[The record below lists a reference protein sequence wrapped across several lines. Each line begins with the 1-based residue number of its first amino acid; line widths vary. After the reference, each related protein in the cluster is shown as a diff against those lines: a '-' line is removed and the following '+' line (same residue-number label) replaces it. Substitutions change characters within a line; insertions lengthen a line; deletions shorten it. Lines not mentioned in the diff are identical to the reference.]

1 MKKTVTV
8 YGSDNCHFCIML
20 KNWLEKK
27 HIKYTM
33 KDVNQN
39 DVKTEFQTYNA
50 QGIPL
55 IIIKDF
61 ETKTEQKIVGF
72 NEEKLEKTFIK

>member
-1 MKKTVTV
+1 MKKIINV

-20 KNWLEKK
+20 KIWLEKNR
-27 HIKYTM
+27 IKYNM

-39 DVKTEFQTYNA
+39 DVKTEFQTYNV

-55 IIIKDF
+55 IIIKDL
-61 ETKTEQKIVGF
+61 ETRTEQKIVGF
-72 NEEKLEKTFIK
+72 DEERLKKAFIK